1 MQLYIY
7 IWGMDSEG
15 AAAGHPAPKKL
26 ISYILSFYSWA
37 PHFQNLSPLPCD
49 YQPQSAKPNPK
60 KLKPINHLRFL
71 THAPRLQTFNTST
84 LFLSFLCYFLLLFK
98 FCELH
103 VTSLTSV

>member
-1 MQLYIY
+1 
-7 IWGMDSEG
+7 MDSEG
-15 AAAGHPAPKKL
+15 AAPGHPAPKKL

-49 YQPQSAKPNPK
+49 YQPQSVKPNPK
-60 KLKPINHLRFL
+60 NLKPINHLRFL
-71 THAPRLQTFNTST
+71 THAPRLQAFNTST

-98 FCELH
+98 FCEFH

>member
-1 MQLYIY
+1 
-7 IWGMDSEG
+7 MDSEG

-49 YQPQSAKPNPK
+49 YQAQSAKPNPK

-71 THAPRLQTFNTST
+71 THAPRFQAFNTST

-98 FCELH
+98 
-103 VTSLTSV
+103 